1 MKELSVP
8 IAAGG
13 KKPIYEQI
21 YDYIKKEI
29 RDKKLKAETKLP
41 STRALSA
48 HLNVSRS
55 TVQLAYDQLLSEGY
69 IEARPCKGYY
79 VLKLDGLYDL
89 AAVEHRVVNQLVENN
104 EKYELDFSPS
114 GIELDNFPYN
124 SWRKV
129 SRAVMSEDTEL
140 FNMGEPQGD
149 YAFRETIAGYLHES
163 RGVICSPDN
172 IIVGAGDEY
181 LLMLLDQL
189 LTDAHGRVLSYAM
202 ENPAYRKAYF
212 VLNGIGREVHP
223 VMLDE
228 YGMDCTM
235 LKKTGVNVAYVTPS
249 HQYPMGIVMSIGRR
263 MELLSWAKGQEDRYI
278 IEDDYDSEFRYRG
291 KPIPALQGLDKDGR
305 VIYIG
310 TFSKSIA
317 PGLRMSYMVLPDR
330 LMESYSRVGLR
341 YSNTVS
347 RIDQNIVNR
356 FIKEGYYER
365 HLNKMRGIYKAK
377 HDVLLG
383 ELKKFGADYG
393 VSGESAGLH
402 VLLSTDVMDE
412 SELVTRAA
420 KQGVRVYPLSA
431 HFIDMQSGQTGK
443 TEVSMEIQK
452 LTGKKSTIILGYAR
466 LSEDEIIRGTKLLK
480 EALGNE
486 KNM

>member
-8 IAAGG
+8 LVVGA
-13 KKPIYEQI
+13 KEPIYEQI

-29 RDKKLKAETKLP
+29 RDKNLKADAKLP

-69 IEARPCKGYY
+69 IESRPCKGYY

-89 AAVEHRVVNQLVENN
+89 GTVEHRKTVKPVEAKK
-104 EKYELDFSPS
+104 EYDIDFSPS

-129 SRAVMSEDTEL
+129 SRTVMGEESGL
-140 FNMGEPQGD
+140 FNIGEPQGD
-149 YAFRETIAGYLHES
+149 RAFRETIADYLHES
-163 RGVICSPDN
+163 RGVKCSPDN

-189 LTDAHGRVLSYAM
+189 LCFAHGRPMSYAM

-212 VLNGIGREVHP
+212 VLNGIGRKVCP
-223 VMLDE
+223 VRLDE
-228 YGMDCTM
+228 YGMSCETLRKCD
-235 LKKTGVNVAYVTPS
+235 VNVAYVTPS

-263 MELLSWAKGQEDRYI
+263 MELLSWAEEGRDRYI

-291 KPIPALQGLDKDGR
+291 KPIPALQGLDKNDK

-317 PGLRMSYMVLPDR
+317 PGLRMSYMVLPES
-330 LMESYSRVGLR
+330 LMDSYISVGKR

-347 RIDQNIVNR
+347 RIDQNIVNL

-365 HLNKMRGIYKAK
+365 HLNKMRGIYKSK
-377 HDVLLG
+377 HDILLG
-383 ELKKFGADYG
+383 ELKKFGTEYAIA
-393 VSGESAGLH
+393 GESAGLH
-402 VLLSTDVMDE
+402 VLLSTDKLSE
-412 SELVTRAA
+412 EELVLRAA
-420 KQGVRVYPLSA
+420 QHGIRIYPLSE
-431 HFIDMQSGQTGK
+431 HFLGDGIETD
-443 TEVSMEIQK
+443 IRK
-452 LTGKKSTIILGYAR
+452 LTGKKSTVILGYAR
-466 LSEDEIIRGTKLLK
+466 LGESEIVRGTDILR
-480 EALGNE
+480 EAFTDE
-486 KNM
+486 KDM

>member
-8 IAAGG
+8 LMVGG

-29 RDKKLKAETKLP
+29 RDKKLKAEAKLP
-41 STRALSA
+41 STRALSE

-69 IEARPCKGYY
+69 IESRPCRGYY

-89 AAVEHRVVNQLVENN
+89 EAVEHKKPHIVV
-104 EKYELDFSPS
+104 EKKREYDIDFSPS

-129 SRAVMSEDTEL
+129 SKAVMNEEAGL
-140 FNMGEPQGD
+140 FNIGEPQGD
-149 YAFRETIAGYLHES
+149 ELFRETIADYLHES
-163 RGVICSPDN
+163 RGVNCSPDN

-189 LTDAHGRVLSYAM
+189 LCDAHGRDLSYAM

-212 VLNGIGREVHP
+212 VLNGIGRRVFP
-223 VMLDE
+223 VKLDE
-228 YGMDCTM
+228 YGMSCET
-235 LKKTGVNVAYVTPS
+235 LKKSNVNVAYVTPS

-263 MELLSWAKGQEDRYI
+263 MELLAWADESDDRYI

-291 KPIPALQGLDKDGR
+291 KPIPALQGLDKNGK

-317 PGLRMSYMVLPDR
+317 PGLRMSYMVLPDT
-330 LMESYSRVGLR
+330 LMDSYIKVGKR

-347 RIDQNIVNR
+347 RIDQNIVNL

-365 HLNKMRGIYKAK
+365 HLNKMRGIYKSK
-377 HDVLLG
+377 HDVLLS
-383 ELKKFGADYG
+383 ELKRLEISYKIT
-393 VSGESAGLH
+393 GESAGLH
-402 VLLSTDVMDE
+402 LLLSTDE
-412 SELVTRAA
+412 FTEEELVGRAA
-420 KQGVRVYPLSA
+420 KHRVKVYPLSE
-431 HFIDMQSGQTGK
+431 HFLDKGISDDIS
-443 TEVSMEIQK
+443 K
-452 LTGKKSTIILGYAR
+452 LIGKKSTVILGYAR
-466 LSEDEIIRGTKLLK
+466 LCEEEIVRGIQLLR
-480 EALGNE
+480 EAFTDE

>member
-8 IAAGG
+8 IVAGG

-29 RDKKLKAETKLP
+29 RDKKLRAETKLP

-69 IEARPCKGYY
+69 IESRPCKGYY

-89 AAVEHRVVNQLVENN
+89 AAVERRVIKHIEKED
-104 EKYELDFSPS
+104 EKYEIDFSPS
-114 GIELDNFPYN
+114 GIELDSFPYN

-129 SRAVMSEDTEL
+129 SKAVMSGDTGL

-149 YAFRETIAGYLHES
+149 FELRETISGYLHES
-163 RGVICSPDN
+163 RGVNCSPGN

-189 LTDAHGRVLSYAM
+189 LTNAHNKVLSYAM

-223 VMLDE
+223 IMLDG
-228 YGMDCTM
+228 YGMDCR
-235 LKKTGVNVAYVTPS
+235 LLRESDVNVAYVTPS

-263 MELLSWAKGQEDRYI
+263 MEMLSWAKEKDDRYI

-291 KPIPALQGLDKDGR
+291 KPIPALQGLDKDGK
-305 VIYIG
+305 VVYIG

-330 LMESYSRVGLR
+330 LMESYAKVGMR

-356 FIKEGYYER
+356 FIKDGYYER
-365 HLNKMRGIYKAK
+365 HLNKMRGIYKSK

-383 ELKKFGADYG
+383 ELKKFGDEYE

-402 VLLSTDVMDE
+402 ILLSTDTITE
-412 SELVTRAA
+412 GELVKKAAA
-420 KQGVRVYPLSA
+420 KGVRVYPLSA
-431 HFIDMQSGQTGK
+431 HFLETGNERDNALNAAE
-443 TEVSMEIQK
+443 TMRK
-452 LTGKKSTIILGYAR
+452 LTGKESTIILGYAR
-466 LSEDEIIRGTKLLK
+466 LCEDEIVRGTKLLW
-480 EALGNE
+480 EAFS
-486 KNM
+486 

>member
-8 IAAGG
+8 LVVGG

-29 RDKKLKAETKLP
+29 RDKKLRAEAKLP
-41 STRALSA
+41 STRALSEY
-48 HLNVSRS
+48 LSVSRS

-69 IEARPCKGYY
+69 IESRPCRGYY
-79 VLKLDGLYDL
+79 VLKLDGVYDL
-89 AAVEHRVVNQLVENN
+89 GAVEHGRTRVEVVKER
-104 EKYELDFSPS
+104 EYDIDFSPS

-129 SRAVMSEDTEL
+129 SRAVMSEEAGL
-140 FNMGEPQGD
+140 FNIGEPQGD
-149 YAFRETIAGYLHES
+149 EAFRETIAGYLHES
-163 RGVICSPDN
+163 RGVSCSPDN

-189 LTDAHGRVLSYAM
+189 LCDAHGGALSYAM

-212 VLNGIGREVHP
+212 VLKGIGRKVCP
-223 VMLDE
+223 IRLDE
-228 YGMDCTM
+228 YGLSCET
-235 LKKTGVNVAYVTPS
+235 LREKEVNVAYVTPS

-263 MELLSWAKGQEDRYI
+263 MELLSWAGECQDRYI

-291 KPIPALQGLDKDGR
+291 KPIPALQGLDKNGR

-330 LMESYSRVGLR
+330 LMDSYIRVGRR

-347 RIDQNIVNR
+347 RIDQNIVNL

-365 HLNKMRGIYKAK
+365 HLNKMRGIYKSK

-383 ELKKFGADYG
+383 ELKKMGAGYE
-393 VSGESAGLH
+393 VAGESAGLH
-402 VLLSTDVMDE
+402 VLVSTDE
-412 SELVTRAA
+412 RTEEELVRMAA
-420 KQGVRVYPLSA
+420 QARVKVYPLSE
-431 HFIDMQSGQTGK
+431 HFLDDNIGADITR
-443 TEVSMEIQK
+443 
-452 LTGKKSTIILGYAR
+452 LTGRKSTIILGYAR
-466 LSEDEIIRGTKLLK
+466 LGEEEIIRGAGLLR
-480 EALGNE
+480 EAFANE
-486 KNM
+486 KNL

>member
-8 IAAGG
+8 LVLGG

-29 RDKKLKAETKLP
+29 RDKKLKAEAKLP
-41 STRALSA
+41 STRALSE
-48 HLNVSRS
+48 HLSVSRS

-69 IEARPCKGYY
+69 IESRPCRGYY

-89 AAVEHRVVNQLVENN
+89 EAVEHRQSGVVI
-104 EKYELDFSPS
+104 EKKREYDIDFSPS

-129 SRAVMSEDTEL
+129 SRAVMSEEAGL
-140 FNMGEPQGD
+140 FNIGEPQGD
-149 YAFRETIAGYLHES
+149 EEFRETIADYLHES
-163 RGVICSPDN
+163 RGVNCSPNN

-189 LTDAHGRVLSYAM
+189 LCDAHGGALSYAM

-212 VLNGIGREVHP
+212 VLKGIGRRVCP
-223 VMLDE
+223 IPLDE
-228 YGMDCTM
+228 YGMSCRK
-235 LKKTGVNVAYVTPS
+235 LRENNVNVAYVTPS

-263 MELLSWAKGQEDRYI
+263 MELLTWAGESDDRYI
-278 IEDDYDSEFRYRG
+278 VEDDYDSEFRYRG
-291 KPIPALQGLDKDGR
+291 KPIPALQGLDKNGK

-330 LMESYSRVGLR
+330 LMDSYMRVGKR

-347 RIDQNIVNR
+347 RIDQNIVNL

-377 HDVLLG
+377 HDILLS
-383 ELKKFGADYG
+383 ELKKFGAAYD
-393 VSGESAGLH
+393 VAGESAGLH
-402 VLLSTDVMDE
+402 VLLSTDE
-412 SELVTRAA
+412 FTENELVRMAA
-420 KQGVRVYPLSA
+420 QERVRVYPLSE
-431 HFIDMQSGQTGK
+431 HFLNDDISYDITR
-443 TEVSMEIQK
+443 

-466 LSEDEIIRGTKLLK
+466 LNEEEIVRGIGLLM
-480 EALGNE
+480 EAFSNE
-486 KNM
+486 KNL